1 LERVVEVVDKNF
13 KYLSY
18 RQRAGGMAITKCQT
32 AAAGVVRIPEL
43 IDGLPVVEISAN
55 AFDGCTG
62 ITEVVLPGSV
72 TKLGNGAFANASKLL
87 SVNLPEGI
95 TALPDYL
102 FSQSVKLDEINL
114 PSTLK
119 TIGQSSF
126 NQCISLSGI
135 TIPVGVSS
143 IGHDAFSNAGL
154 QSVII
159 PEGLSYL
166 GDRAF
171 YNNTQLESVSLPGSL
186 DQVSWECFGNSFNLK
201 QVTLAEGTTRLRGYS
216 FRDTGIEE
224 IVIPSSVNT
233 LEEWAFSNCVQL
245 TSIVMQGNAPSLSV
259 DNTFSNVSGSA
270 RVYVKGGSQGYG
282 TSFGGLN
289 VILDPRIELLGEP
302 LVIHRAGTS
311 YSDAGAVVHSLSG
324 DVVEATVVGT
334 VDIQTLG
341 DFTLTYSAVD
351 SQGNQAKPV
360 SRVVRVVDALLPIIS
375 LEGAPYVIHEQGTQY
390 ADAGAT
396 ASDRQGNPVTVN
408 VTGSVDVFNAGN
420 Y

>member
-1 LERVVEVVDKNF
+1 MN
-13 KYLSY
+13 
-18 RQRAGGMAITKCQT
+18 
-32 AAAGVVRIPEL
+32 
-43 IDGLPVVEISAN
+43 
-55 AFDGCTG
+55 
-62 ITEVVLPGSV
+62 
-72 TKLGNGAFANASKLL
+72 
-87 SVNLPEGI
+87 
-95 TALPDYL
+95 
-102 FSQSVKLDEINL
+102 
-114 PSTLK
+114 
-119 TIGQSSF
+119 
-126 NQCISLSGI
+126 
-135 TIPVGVSS
+135 S
-143 IGHDAFSNAGL
+143 IGRDAFSNAGL
-154 QSVII
+154 QSVVL
-159 PEGLSYL
+159 PEGLSWL

-224 IVIPSSVNT
+224 IVIPSTVNT

-245 TSIVMQGNAPSLSV
+245 TRIVMQGDAGDSA

-282 TSFGGLN
+282 AIFGGLN

-375 LEGAPYVIHEQGTQY
+375 LEGDPYVIHEQGTQY
-390 ADAGAT
+390 ADPGAT

-408 VTGSVDVFNAGN
+408 VTGSVDVFNAGDYQLTYQATDGEGN
-420 Y
+420 QALAVTRTISVRSQLYLPEL